1 MQRPVEHEEARV
13 ARVVVVGGAN
23 VDIQGFSFGDFVPAD
38 SNPGRI
44 VRSSGGV
51 GRNIAENL
59 ARLGMEVSLLT
70 VFGDSEDGQRLR
82 RECDAAGIDV
92 GPSLIVPGRTPTYL
106 ALMDCNGALIGAVA
120 DMDAMEK
127 LTVPEMEDRAGL
139 LDAASFIVVDTNIPK
154 ETLDWLVSRY
164 GTAQCGINPGIASVS
179 SDNNLTAQVLHKPF
193 LVLDPVSSAKAK
205 KAAGMLGA
213 FGLVKPNRSECA
225 VLAGIK
231 SEDPKD
237 LCKALR
243 DKGQSPKEL
252 YLSLGEQG
260 LFCCVQNG
268 QTLSVELPP
277 PSRCPKPINRS
288 GAGDAALAALIWA
301 TDQGFPLRDKAQYAL
316 TASILTAASEDS
328 VCKDLSEARLL
339 QEKQRMFDFGSDFG
353 FDVEE
358 EGEKK

>member
-1 MQRPVEHEEARV
+1 MSEMESQPSKRKRS
-13 ARVVVVGGAN
+13 RVVVVGGAN
-23 VDIQGFSFGDFVPAD
+23 VDIQGFSFKSFVKAD
-38 SNPGRI
+38 SNPGTI
-44 VRSSGGV
+44 VRSAGGV

-59 ARLGMEVSLLT
+59 VRLGLEVSLLT

-82 RECDAAGIDV
+82 RECDVAGIDV
-92 GPSLIVPGRTPTYL
+92 GPSLVVHGSTPTYL
-106 ALMDCNGALIGAVA
+106 ALMDCNGTLIGAVA
-120 DMDAMEK
+120 DMEAMEK
-127 LTVPEMEDRAGL
+127 LTVPELEGRAEI
-139 LDAASFIVVDTNIPK
+139 LDTALFIVADTNIPE
-154 ETLDWLVSRY
+154 ETLGWLVQRY
-164 GTAQCGINPGIASVS
+164 GRAQCVMNSEADSVFGESRLIPDAS
-179 SDNNLTAQVLHKPF
+179 HKPF

-213 FGLVKPNRSECA
+213 FSLAKPNRSECA
-225 VLAGIK
+225 ILAGIE
-231 SEDPKD
+231 SEDPQD

-243 DKGQSPKEL
+243 NRGQSPKEL

-260 LFCCVQNG
+260 LYCCLENG

-277 PSRCPKPINRS
+277 PDRCPKPINRS

-339 QEKQRMFDFGSDFG
+339 QEKKRMFG
-353 FDVEE
+353 F
-358 EGEKK
+358 